1 MAEPIIELE
10 LYLVRHGQSQSNAG
24 LLDAADVRAF
34 EDPFLTEKGL
44 RQAELLG
51 EFYARVDFDC
61 ILSSGMNRALQTA
74 GEVAKR
80 QLHARTVEAHP
91 LFTENGVPERFGV
104 KGFGEIRSAHPY
116 AVPAA
121 GTDAGG
127 NFVIVQDHPPDEVR
141 YARAQQALNYL
152 RTRFTR
158 GEKVMVVAHANF
170 NTFFTFAALGLGPV
184 QPFDVAFCNTGTAK
198 YIFYK
203 EGTGR
208 WDVDSHMIYH
218 NCMAHLAGE
227 FGDDIVTAW

>member
-1 MAEPIIELE
+1 MAEPVIELE

-74 GEVAKR
+74 GGVAKR
-80 QLHARTVEAHP
+80 QL
-91 LFTENGVPERFGV
+91 RFGV

-121 GTDAGG
+121 GTDEGG

-152 RTRFTR
+152 RARFTR

-208 WDVDSHMIYH
+208 WDVGSHMIYH